1 MDGHNGSGNIHVHI
15 VINSLRKLD
24 VPKQPFM
31 ERPIDCKA
39 GYKHHVTKDYLK
51 HLQKSLMDICM
62 RENLNQID
70 LLSPSLS
77 KVSEQEYYAKRRGQI
92 NLDLTNLEL
101 LGDGFIPAKTTFET
115 EKEKIRNAITD
126 IAKRSASFMD
136 FQNLLKLE
144 YGILVKDHRGRFSY
158 LPADREK
165 FISARTLGTS
175 FDREHLLLLFQCNAA
190 EKEKQQCRVNDPMDA
205 LYIKSNL
212 RLVVNLQDQR

>member
-1 MDGHNGSGNIHVHI
+1 MDSHNGNGNIHVHI

-24 VPKQPFM
+24 VPKQSFM

-39 GYKHHVTKDYLK
+39 GHKHHLTKNYLK

-101 LGDGFIPAKTTFET
+101 LGDGFTPAKTTFET

-136 FQNLLKLE
+136 FQNLLKLLE
-144 YGILVKDHRGRFSY
+144 YSIW
-158 LPADREK
+158 
-165 FISARTLGTS
+165 
-175 FDREHLLLLFQCNAA
+175 
-190 EKEKQQCRVNDPMDA
+190 
-205 LYIKSNL
+205 
-212 RLVVNLQDQR
+212 